1 MTETMVA
8 GGRLAL
14 EPTADKALAA
24 AARLWFAAALI
35 GQWAF
40 FYYILRFYGPSTAS
54 GHFEAW
60 SRNKNLFTGYVAGD
74 IAGNLFF
81 AAHALLAGVTSLG
94 GVLQLVP
101 QIRQRAPGFHRWNG
115 RLFLLAA
122 LMVSGAGLYLVW
134 VRGSVPNLT
143 GLVATTLNAL
153 LIIGFSLLAWRSAWR
168 RQIAQHRR
176 WALRAYLVANAQWF
190 TRIGFFAWLI
200 VMRGPVGLTDDFD
213 GPFNYFIGFG
223 CYLVPLAVLELYL
236 RARDGAGPRR
246 RLAVAAGLVAAT
258 LVMSIGI
265 AGFYVM
271 GERPLLATLR

>member
-1 MTETMVA
+1 MA
-8 GGRLAL
+8 IAL
-14 EPTADKALAA
+14 RRPALDAVADKALAG
-24 AARLWFAAALI
+24 AARLWFVAALI

-54 GHFEAW
+54 GDFEGW
-60 SRNKNLFTGYVAGD
+60 NRNRNLFTGYVAGD

-81 AAHALLAGVTSLG
+81 AAHALLAGITSFG

-101 QIRQRAPGFHRWNG
+101 QIRVRLPGFHRWNG
-115 RLFLLAA
+115 RLFLGAA
-122 LMVSGAGLYLVW
+122 LIVSGAGLYMVW
-134 VRGSVPNLT
+134 VRGSVPNLL
-143 GLVATTLNAL
+143 GGIATTLNAV
-153 LIIGFSLLAWRSAWR
+153 LIIGFALIAWRLAWQR
-168 RQIAQHRR
+168 RIAAHRR

-200 VMRGPVGLTDDFD
+200 LMQGPVGLTDDFD
-213 GPFNYFIGFG
+213 GPFNYVISFG

-236 RARDGAGPRR
+236 RARDRAGPRG
-246 RLAVAAGLVAAT
+246 RLAMAAGLMAAT

-271 GERPLLATLR
+271 GERPLLATLP